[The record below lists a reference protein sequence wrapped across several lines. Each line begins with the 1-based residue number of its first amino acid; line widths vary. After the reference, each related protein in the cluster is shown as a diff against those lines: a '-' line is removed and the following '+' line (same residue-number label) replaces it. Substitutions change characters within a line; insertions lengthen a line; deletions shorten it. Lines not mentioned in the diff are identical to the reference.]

1 MAEGFLE
8 TLKAIDVVILTDVVR
23 QDQNDLSFEITAWD
37 VKRLSD
43 KGIANPDGLWLF
55 NGSGGIKSH
64 QWHIVLKIL
73 NRPPEE
79 FPADNVWHW
88 KREFSFAQSDI
99 SKQLPGPVKAP
110 RIYHTEEKSDG
121 AWIWMEYVQGI
132 GSDLWTSDEYAF
144 VAYQLGLWN
153 GSYLTGAL
161 LPSANWLTH
170 EPYRSWLEEMDFGK
184 NILFHLNQKH
194 LSKEVLKSFEQIWLE
209 REVFFNALE
218 KLPQVFSHFDSQR
231 RNLFIRF
238 NNTGQKELILLDWG
252 QCGIGAIGAE
262 LTWLIG
268 FTVALLEWSPTATR
282 QLDEI
287 TFSSYLRG
295 LRESGWTG
303 NEELVRLGFT
313 AMFTAYIACALPSL
327 VAWWCDPEHN
337 QFALQQFNLTEEE
350 LYLQWLPIFDQA
362 IKYADEARSLMKK
375 LSYG

>member
-1 MAEGFLE
+1 MAEDLLE
-8 TLKAIDVVILTDVVR
+8 NLEAIDPRILTEIVR
-23 QDQNDLSFEITAWD
+23 QDQNDPSFEITTWD

-55 NGSGGIKSH
+55 SGTGGIKFH

-79 FPADNVWHW
+79 FPSDNVWHW

-110 RIYHTEEKSDG
+110 RVYHTEEKSDG
-121 AWIWMEYVQGI
+121 AWIWMEYVQGT
-132 GSDLWTSDEYAF
+132 GTDLWTSGEYAF
-144 VAYQLGLWN
+144 VAHQLGLWN
-153 GSYLTGAL
+153 GSYLTGIS

-170 EPYRSWLEEMDFGK
+170 EPYRSWLENMDFDK
-184 NILFHLNQKH
+184 NILFHLNQKY
-194 LSKEVLKSFEQIWLE
+194 LSKEVLTSFEQIWSE
-209 REVFFNALE
+209 REFFFNALE
-218 KLPQVFSHFDSQR
+218 KLPLVFSHFDSHR

-238 NNTGQKELILLDWG
+238 DNTGQKELILLDWG

-268 FTVALLEWSPTATR
+268 LTVALLEWSPTETR
-282 QLDEI
+282 LLDEI
-287 TFSSYLRG
+287 TYPSYLRG

-313 AMFTAYIACALPSL
+313 AMFTAYIACALPGL
-327 VAWWCDPEHN
+327 ATWWCDPEHN
-337 QFALQQFNLTEEE
+337 QFALQQFNHTEEE
-350 LYLQWLPIFDQA
+350 LYLLWLPIFDQA
-362 IKYADEARSLMKK
+362 IKYANEARSLIKK
-375 LSYG
+375 LRHE